1 MDRNALD
8 FYAWE
13 EPHGT
18 TINTN
23 TKETNTMSNINN
35 TPDCT
40 SSDLA
45 SVKVGDQLMWKPNPY
60 CAISFEVI
68 SLEAE
73 GFIGQ
78 QFDTHHLYSFG
89 AEELNT
95 PADFSRT
102 A

>member
-1 MDRNALD
+1 
-8 FYAWE
+8 
-13 EPHGT
+13 
-18 TINTN
+18 
-23 TKETNTMSNINN
+23 
-35 TPDCT
+35 
-40 SSDLA
+40 
-45 SVKVGDQLMWKPNPY
+45 MWKPNPY
-60 CAISFEVI
+60 CAITFEVI
-68 SLEAE
+68 SIEAG